1 MNWSDLPFRPS
12 TRTLR
17 QFAVLWI
24 IFFAGISYWHEAFRG
39 SWLLASALAIG
50 IGLFGLA
57 IPRLMRPVFVVWMSA
72 AFPVGWIV
80 SRVLLACVFYGVFVP
95 VGLCF
100 RLVGRDVLERR
111 YDPRKDTYWTGKNY
125 RTDLAGY
132 FRQF

>member
-24 IFFAGISYWHEAFRG
+24 FFFAAISYWHEAFRG
-39 SWLLASALAIG
+39 PWLLASALGIG
-50 IGLFGLA
+50 IGLGGLA
-57 IPRLMRPVFVVWMSA
+57 MPRLIRPVFVGWMIA
-72 AFPVGWIV
+72 VFPLGWIV
-80 SRVLLACVFYGVFVP
+80 SRVLLACVFYGVFLP

-111 YDPRKDTYWTGKNY
+111 YDPGKDTYWTRKDY